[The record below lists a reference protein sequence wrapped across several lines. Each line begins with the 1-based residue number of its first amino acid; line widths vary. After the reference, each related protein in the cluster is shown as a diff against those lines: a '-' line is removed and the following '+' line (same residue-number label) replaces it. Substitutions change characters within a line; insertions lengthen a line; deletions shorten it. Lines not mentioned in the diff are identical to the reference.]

1 MNGVVGLETPRS
13 GLASLVPRRAEWEQG
28 RAFSRVRIGHVP
40 LDLGRPGEVLQSIEA
55 LVTRGQGGRILT
67 PDVEQVVL
75 AEANVAL
82 RQALATADLSLAGSP
97 VVARAAR
104 VIGPRVPESLTGA
117 QWLTPLV
124 KLARERSWRVLVVA
138 ERPGVAEWTACA
150 LRDRYGLLAVGVAA
164 PGVPEDGRGAWVER
178 LIDRIALTRPHL
190 VLVSMATP
198 KQELFCQYAAAR
210 LQPAVLVGIGA
221 ALESSWDE
229 GRPVQRWRELAGS
242 GWLDRCRRWLT
253 APVRLLLRNLS
264 FLRILAGS
272 RR

>member
-13 GLASLVPRRAEWEQG
+13 GLASLAPRRAEWEQG
-28 RAFSRVRIGHVP
+28 RVFSRVRIGHVP

-55 LVTRGQGGRILT
+55 LVARGQGGRILT

-75 AEANVAL
+75 AEANEGL

-97 VVARAAR
+97 ALARAAR
-104 VIGPRVPESLTGA
+104 VIGPRVPESLVGA
-117 QWLTPLV
+117 EWLSPLA
-124 KLARERSWRVLVVA
+124 KLARERAWRVLVVA

-164 PGVPEDGRGAWVER
+164 PGVPEDGRGPWVDR

-198 KQELFCQYAAAR
+198 KQELFCQYAGAR
-210 LQPAVLVGIGA
+210 LQPAVLVGTGA
-221 ALESSWDE
+221 ALESNWDE
-229 GRPVQRWRELAGS
+229 GRPAQRWRELAGR

-253 APVRLLLRNLS
+253 APVRLLRRNLS